1 MARAHARQSGIMVR
15 SWANLATRGEDA
27 VQWISARACGGL
39 IVLLLAVGALAPA
52 SLSAPAPPAAAQSA
66 GSITVAGSG
75 ASADSPASQGLVR
88 LRLSGQ
94 RLATEAPIW
103 LADDRGYFRQ
113 EGIEIEH
120 ITFGSASEM
129 IPALATGQLDVAP
142 MPANPAMWNAVARGV
157 GAKIV
162 VDLGTYRPGESEQ
175 ALMVRR
181 AVYDSGRGQQLADLR
196 NLSLAITPPGK
207 ATTTA
212 CALSVGLQQAGL
224 TLDDVNIQPITFP
237 DMVGAMANG
246 SVDAAMMVE
255 PFVTRALQQG
265 TAVRVMGLGDIYPN
279 FTIATLGFADPLY
292 NNRPVAKGFVRA
304 YLGAVREFLA
314 AVSGP
319 VGSPARVE
327 VSEVIARGTGLD
339 PATVAAMVPPY
350 FNPNGLPN
358 RDSMLY
364 CYQFFVGQGLITQ
377 PIPEATLQSGVWG
390 TDLVEEV
397 LGEIGRVP

>member
-1 MARAHARQSGIMVR
+1 MVR
-15 SWANLATRGEDA
+15 PWAHLTSRGEDA
-27 VQWISARACGGL
+27 VQSISARTCAGL
-39 IVLLLAVGALAPA
+39 VVLLLVVGALAPA
-52 SLSAPAPPAAAQSA
+52 SLSAPAPAATAAQAAASISVP
-66 GSITVAGSG
+66 GSVAGSVAG
-75 ASADSPASQGLVR
+75 ADSPASQGLVR

-120 ITFGSASEM
+120 VTFGSASEM

-196 NLSLAITPPGK
+196 SLSLAITPPGK

-224 TLDDVNIQPITFP
+224 TLDDLNIQPITFP

-304 YLGAVREFLA
+304 YLAAVREFLA

-319 VGSPARVE
+319 AGSPARLE

-339 PATVAAMVPPY
+339 PAIVAAMVPPY

-377 PIPEATLQSGVWG
+377 PIPEATLQNGVWG